1 VQNRQLIYIDNKLA
15 QGQILYMIK
24 EREGTKSTSKNEK
37 LIQYDDDDISRTR
50 ERTLE
55 KHKWRKFHE

>member
-1 VQNRQLIYIDNKLA
+1 
-15 QGQILYMIK
+15 MIK
-24 EREGTKSTSKNEK
+24 EREGAKSTSKNEK